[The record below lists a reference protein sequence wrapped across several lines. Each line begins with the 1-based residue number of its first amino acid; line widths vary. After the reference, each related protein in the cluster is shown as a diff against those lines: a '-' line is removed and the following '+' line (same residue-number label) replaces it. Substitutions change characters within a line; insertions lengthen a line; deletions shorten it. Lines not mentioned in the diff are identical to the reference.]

1 MASRKLSLAELRYLA
16 EVVRS
21 HIESDISWGNRDQFL
36 ARQFRVA
43 DWIDAAIAGATK
55 TLPDANADLTRNPVS
70 D

>member
-1 MASRKLSLAELRYLA
+1 MASRKLKLAELRYLA

-43 DWIDAAIAGATK
+43 DWIDAAIVGATK
-55 TLPDANADLTRNPVS
+55 AQPEATDVSPGKPVT